1 VVASLIDMFLY
12 VLFFVAAKA
21 QEGGEEEE
29 EEEDIESDID
39 QGSY

>member
-1 VVASLIDMFLY
+1 MFLY

-39 QGSY
+39 QGSYWISLYA